1 MDKAME
7 ELRGQCLGCEGC
19 VLGKTRTKLVFGD
32 GKPNAKVML
41 VGEGPGEQEDLQ
53 GIPFVGRAGFL
64 LDDMMKMID
73 LDRTRIYSQ
82 HREVPSAAQPR
93 SAARGEGRMLAVA

>member
-32 GKPNAKVML
+32 GNPDAKIML
-41 VGEGPGEQEDLQ
+41 IGEGPGEQ
-53 GIPFVGRAGFL
+53 
-64 LDDMMKMID
+64 
-73 LDRTRIYSQ
+73 
-82 HREVPSAAQPR
+82 
-93 SAARGEGRMLAVA
+93 